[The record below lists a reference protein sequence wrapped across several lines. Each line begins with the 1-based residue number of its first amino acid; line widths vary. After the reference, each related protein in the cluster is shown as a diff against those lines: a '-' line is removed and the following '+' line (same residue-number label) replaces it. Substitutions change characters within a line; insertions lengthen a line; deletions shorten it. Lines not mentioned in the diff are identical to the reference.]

1 MPSKLVGF
9 IHTTPVTI
17 GMVENFMKRYLPD
30 VEYVH
35 VYNGLVKRDNFSSLV
50 GVTPKIN
57 LLRYAN
63 IAQELQNAGCDLIVS
78 CCSLMPRAT
87 EYASKVVDIPVI
99 QLDSILLQKA
109 VENYSK
115 IGVEVTT
122 EYVIPYVK
130 EGLESRALAL
140 GKKVEIIFSENTWAL
155 DLFNKGEFEAYDRIV
170 LEDMKKLE
178 LKGVDCI
185 LMGQIPFAIMEDK
198 IKEASFKV
206 PVLFAGEIAFKHI
219 AELLKESRPN

>member
-1 MPSKLVGF
+1 MSSKLVGF

-17 GMVENFMKRYLPD
+17 GMVESFMKRYLPG

-35 VYNGLVKRDNFSSLV
+35 VYNGLIKRDNFSSPI

-63 IAQELQNAGCDLIVS
+63 IAKELERAGCHLIVS
-78 CCSLMPRAT
+78 CCSLMLRAT

-99 QLDSILLQKA
+99 QLDSILHQKA
-109 VENYSK
+109 VENYRK

-130 EGLESRALAL
+130 ESLESKALAI
-140 GKKVEIIFSENTWAL
+140 GKKIEITFSKNTSAL
-155 DLFNKGEFEAYDRIV
+155 ELFNKGDFETYDRIV
-170 LEDMKKLE
+170 LEDMRDLE
-178 LKGVDCI
+178 RKGVDCI
-185 LMGQIPFAIMEDK
+185 LMGQIPFAVMEEK

-206 PVLFAGEIAFKHI
+206 PVLFAGEVAFRYI
-219 AELLKESRPN
+219 AEILK

>member
-17 GMVENFMKRYLPD
+17 GMVEKFMKRFLPD
-30 VEYVH
+30 VEYIH
-35 VYNGLVKRDNFSSLV
+35 IYNGLIKKDNFSSPI

-63 IAQELQNAGCDLIVS
+63 YAYELEKSGCSLVVS

-87 EYASKVVDIPVI
+87 EYASKVVNIPVI
-99 QLDSILLQKA
+99 QLDSILHQKA
-109 VENYSK
+109 IESYSK

-122 EYVIPYVK
+122 EYVIPYVR
-130 EGLESRALAL
+130 ESLESKALAM
-140 GKKVEIIFSENTWAL
+140 GKKIEIIFSENTSAL
-155 DLFNKGEFEAYDRIV
+155 ELFNKGEFERYEMVVI
-170 LEDMKKLE
+170 EDMKRLE
-178 LKGVDCI
+178 KKGVDCI
-185 LMGQIPFAIMEDK
+185 LMGQIPFAVMEDR

-206 PVLFAGEIAFKHI
+206 PVLFAGEVAFKYI
-219 AELLKESRPN
+219 AELLK